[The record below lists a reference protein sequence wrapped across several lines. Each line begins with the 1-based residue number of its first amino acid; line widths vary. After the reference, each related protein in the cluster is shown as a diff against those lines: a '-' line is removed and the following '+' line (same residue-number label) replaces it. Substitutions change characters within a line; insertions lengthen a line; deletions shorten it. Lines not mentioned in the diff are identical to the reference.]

1 MNDKEREELRY
12 DVASHLLNRMSKG
25 SLFQYAHMQMMQLID
40 HLSEQ
45 ELLDVLPQKK
55 RKRNTGQGF

>member
-45 ELLDVLPQKK
+45 ELLDVLPQNKA
-55 RKRNTGQGF
+55 KRNTGQGF